1 MKNIV
6 RCQYLHSILKAIV
19 VVIIFLFLGHLVSA
33 LTPTTVSFP
42 ILLYHEINETG
53 EGDSS
58 IAKDVFLTHLD
69 AMKDA
74 GYQTITFEQ
83 IIDYVENGT
92 ELPSNPILITFDD
105 GYLSNYSNY
114 EIAWPALAER
124 GMTGTIF
131 VIGHAVG
138 KNTYKD
144 TGIPTLPHFS
154 YAQAR
159 EMIESGTISVQS
171 HTYDLHQ
178 YQPLEPNSTYREGVL
193 PHRDEE
199 PEEYRRALYTDFRR
213 SVSELETQTGEP
225 LLVLAYPYGL
235 YTQDSEEICSD
246 LGIQVTLTT
255 RAEPAQVVRGD
266 PSSLRLLG
274 RHSIDDCSPEELL
287 ALLADEKR

>member
-6 RCQYLHSILKAIV
+6 RCQYRRSILKAIV
-19 VVIIFLFLGHLVSA
+19 AVSIFLFLGHLVSA
-33 LTPTTVSFP
+33 LTSTTVSFP

-58 IAKDVFLTHLD
+58 IAKEVFLAHLD

-74 GYQTITFEQ
+74 GYQTITFEPM
-83 IIDYVENGT
+83 IDYVENGT

-105 GYLSNYSNY
+105 GYLSNY

-124 GMTGTIF
+124 GMTGTVF

-154 YAQAR
+154 YAQTR
-159 EMIESGTISVQS
+159 EMIKSGTISVQS

-178 YQPLEPNSTYREGVL
+178 YQSLEPNSTYREGGL
-193 PHRDEE
+193 PRRDEE
-199 PEEYRRALYTDFRR
+199 PEEYRRALYKDLRC
-213 SVSELETQTGEP
+213 SVSEMETQTGEP

-274 RHSIDDCSPEELL
+274 SHSIDDCSPEELL
-287 ALLADEKR
+287 VLLADEKR